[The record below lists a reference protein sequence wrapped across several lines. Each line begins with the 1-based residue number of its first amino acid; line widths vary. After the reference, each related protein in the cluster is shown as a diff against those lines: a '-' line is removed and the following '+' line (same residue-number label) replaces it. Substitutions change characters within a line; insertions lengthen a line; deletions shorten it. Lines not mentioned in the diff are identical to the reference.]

1 MEEDEAAA
9 MPGGFKRLT
18 PGQAVRLRGAH
29 VIRCTEV
36 LRDPASGEVLRL
48 HCEHDESTLG
58 KKPVGYK
65 AAGVIHWVSAEHGVP
80 VILRH
85 FGNLFRA
92 ADAYETAQQE
102 EEQEVELEA
111 PSQTADTNLLL
122 QNLDPSSLVEY
133 AGVAEPSVLEA
144 VRAGSTSDS
153 ELARRCWFQFERE
166 GYYVL
171 DERLDAD
178 GGLCTDGTQ
187 DGALVFNRVV
197 GLRQNKLSRTSGHK
211 QGGRGAK
218 KGRTTWTEKGSRRRK
233 HQPENDT

>member
-18 PGQAVRLRGAH
+18 PRQAVRLRGAH
-29 VIRCTEV
+29 VIRCSKV
-36 LRDPASGEVLRL
+36 VRDPASGEVLRL

-80 VILRH
+80 VTLRR
-85 FGNLFRA
+85 FGNLFHT
-92 ADAYETAQQE
+92 ADAYEMVHKEEE
-102 EEQEVELEA
+102 EEQEVEFGCDQTQGKTLA
-111 PSQTADTNLLL
+111 KSVQTADTNLLL
-122 QNLDPSSLVEY
+122 QNVDPSSLVES
-133 AGVAEPSVLEA
+133 AGVVEPSVLEA
-144 VRAGSTSDS
+144 VRAGSSSES

-178 GGLCTDGTQ
+178 GRLCIDGAQ
-187 DGALVFNRVV
+187 DGSLVFNMVV
-197 GLRQNKLSRTSGHK
+197 GLRQNMSSRATGSK
-211 QGGRGAK
+211 GAK
-218 KGRTTWTEKGSRRRK
+218 GRKDKNRKGKR
-233 HQPENDT
+233 